1 MTDLKQRI
9 HVIGWLA
16 QEDQKMLSE
25 TDRLS
30 FFMFFY
36 EVLRKDSGLTA
47 DFTGFTIEPLL

>member
-1 MTDLKQRI
+1 MGGWSSMTDLKQRI

-30 FFMFFY
+30 FFY
-36 EVLRKDSGLTA
+36 VLL
-47 DFTGFTIEPLL
+47 